1 MKAKLREDYR
11 YIRFKIISEKEYS
24 KQEFERHLRM
34 ALVRILGELGYAKC
48 LPRLLYYG
56 TGQGI
61 IKILRDGENGAR
73 AALALVSKFDSSPI
87 HLQTVFVSGTMK
99 GCKSK
104 K

>member
-11 YIRFKIISEKEYS
+11 YVRFKIISEKEYT
-24 KQEFERHLRM
+24 KQEFEKNLRQ
-34 ALVRILGELGYAKC
+34 ALARILGELGYAKC

-56 TGQGI
+56 SGQGI
-61 IKILRDGENGAR
+61 VKILRDGEKETR
-73 AALALVSKFDSSPI
+73 AALALVAKFDSNPI
-87 HLQTVFVSGTMK
+87 HLQTVFVSGTIK

>member
-11 YIRFKIISEKEYS
+11 YIRFKIISEKEYN
-24 KQEFERHLRM
+24 KQEFEKHLRT
-34 ALVRILGELGYAKC
+34 ALAKILGELGYAKC

-56 TGQGI
+56 SGQGI
-61 IKILRDGENGAR
+61 IKVLRDGEKEAR
-73 AALALVSKFDSSPI
+73 VALALVTKFDSSPL

-99 GCKSK
+99 GCKAK

>member
-11 YIRFKIISEKEYS
+11 YIRFKIISEKEYG
-24 KQEFERHLRM
+24 KQEFERHLRQ
-34 ALVRILGELGYAKC
+34 ALARILGELGYSRC

-56 TGQGI
+56 SGQGI
-61 IKILRDGENGAR
+61 IKILRDGEKEAR
-73 AALALVSKFDSSPI
+73 AALALVTKFDSSPI